1 MWDHPIMSRLL
12 VAACL
17 IALGLAAL
25 IVAPSAQSC
34 TVDVDTRACETI
46 GTIILN
52 VVGGALIALGTL
64 ASAPIPWLNRWHRSA
79 LSRSPG

>member
-46 GTIILN
+46 GTIILK
-52 VVGGALIALGTL
+52 VVGGALIAFGALFALLGL
-64 ASAPIPWLNRWHRSA
+64 WRQRP
-79 LSRSPG
+79 SPG